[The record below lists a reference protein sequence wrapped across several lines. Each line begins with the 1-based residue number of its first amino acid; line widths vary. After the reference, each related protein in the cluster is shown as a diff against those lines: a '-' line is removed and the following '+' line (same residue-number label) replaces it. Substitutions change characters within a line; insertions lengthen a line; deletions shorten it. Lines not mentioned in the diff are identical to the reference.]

1 MKVNIYY
8 GGRGLLDD
16 PTLYVI
22 GKMEE
27 VLKELRVS
35 VERYNI
41 YELKNSISTLP
52 QTLKDADGIILATTV
67 EWLGIGGYMQ
77 QFLDSCWLYGDKE
90 KIKTTYMQP
99 IVMSTTYGE
108 REGELTLS
116 NAWEILGGLP
126 CSGMCGYVDDLV
138 SFEMNHDYSLII
150 EKKAENLY
158 RTISQKQKSLPTSN
172 QAVTR
177 TILRTQ
183 QMDLTPQESEQL
195 SQYVADDSYV
205 KKQKE
210 DIEELA
216 SMFKDKLSVQ
226 QNDTQT
232 EYITEL
238 ESHFVPQGDFTANYL
253 FMIEEKKKPLVVEV
267 AGEELNCYYGQQEN
281 VDVYAKLTGEVMNN
295 ILAGRMTFQR
305 AFMTGEMTAKGNFK
319 TLRTLDQIFI
329 FE

>member
-41 YELKNSISTLP
+41 YEYKNSISTLP